1 MGRREAADEDVGTAT
16 DDQAPE
22 PTMTIFDPQAML
34 VSRYVSLRKKSK

>member
-1 MGRREAADEDVGTAT
+1 MVTHHSIT
-16 DDQAPE
+16 DHLE